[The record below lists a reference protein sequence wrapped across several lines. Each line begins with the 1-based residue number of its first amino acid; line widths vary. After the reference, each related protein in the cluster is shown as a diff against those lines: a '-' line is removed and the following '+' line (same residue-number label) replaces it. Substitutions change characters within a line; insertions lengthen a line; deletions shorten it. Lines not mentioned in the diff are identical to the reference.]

1 MKFYRHE
8 KCITFEEFYEATY
21 KLLLHRANRL
31 LHNSYDAEEVVQDVY
46 FKIAGQFEEY
56 SKMPLEELRK
66 LSFVITKND
75 CINILKRKDRCNEIP
90 FEINDDLLG
99 DIDYV
104 QDEFFGLYE
113 RDYIKNALSLL
124 KDSDREILILKYY
137 DELTYSEIA
146 RSLTISE
153 KNVEVKL
160 RRARLRLKEVLI
172 DAYGDD

>member
-1 MKFYRHE
+1 
-8 KCITFEEFYEATY
+8 
-21 KLLLHRANRL
+21 
-31 LHNSYDAEEVVQDVY
+31 
-46 FKIAGQFEEY
+46 
-56 SKMPLEELRK
+56 MPLEELRK

-160 RRARLRLKEVLI
+160 RRARLRLKEVLV